1 MHVEHMCVSG
11 YAHRVSNGRLWISFL
26 ENSLSSDYFIII
38 SSEIGSLI
46 EPEAH
51 GLGQASWPV
60 SFRILTITAS

>member
-1 MHVEHMCVSG
+1 MYVRIMYVVYAHMHVEHMCVSG

-46 EPEAH
+46 EP
-51 GLGQASWPV
+51 
-60 SFRILTITAS
+60 